1 MTLKVYTKGER
12 VLRIEVVLHNAK
24 ELRCGRL
31 LEKFPPIVTRLKQI
45 ADQFLDHVYAMD
57 APFVSDTTLDELP
70 QPSCLGKSKIGGIDI
85 NRLRTR
91 TVLNAALSLACAPRG
106 FTVGDFAATVQS
118 MRDPTLPLYDARRAA
133 YDLKKLRAKNLLT
146 KLGRTRRYSIPSAAI
161 RTIGALVI
169 LREKV
174 LRPILAGVVG
184 KRKTG
189 RKLKNWSLIDE
200 HYETIR
206 QDMFTL
212 FEDLHI
218 AA

>member
-1 MTLKVYTKGER
+1 
-12 VLRIEVVLHNAK
+12 
-24 ELRCGRL
+24 
-31 LEKFPPIVTRLKQI
+31 
-45 ADQFLDHVYAMD
+45 
-57 APFVSDTTLDELP
+57 
-70 QPSCLGKSKIGGIDI
+70 
-85 NRLRTR
+85 
-91 TVLNAALSLACAPRG
+91 LNAALSSACAPRG
-106 FTVGDFAATVQS
+106 FTVAEFAATVQS
-118 MRDPTLPLYDARRAA
+118 MRDATLLQYDARRAA

-146 KLGRTRRYSIPSAAI
+146 KLGHSRRYCVPSEAI

-174 LRPILAGVVG
+174 VRPILAGVR

-189 RKLKNWSLIDE
+189 RNPQNCSLIDQ

-212 FEDLHI
+212 FDDLRI

>member
-1 MTLKVYTKGER
+1 
-12 VLRIEVVLHNAK
+12 
-24 ELRCGRL
+24 
-31 LEKFPPIVTRLKQI
+31 
-45 ADQFLDHVYAMD
+45 MD
-57 APFVSDTTLDELP
+57 ATFVSDATLDELP
-70 QPSCLGKSKIGGIDI
+70 QPSCLGKTKIGGIDI
-85 NRLRTR
+85 HRPRTR
-91 TVLNAALSLACAPRG
+91 TVLTAVVSLACAPRG

-118 MRDPTLPLYDARRAA
+118 MRDATLLQYNARRAA

-146 KLGRTRRYSIPSAAI
+146 KLGHSRRYSIPSEAV
-161 RTIGALVI
+161 RVIGALVI

-174 LRPILAGVVG
+174 LRPILAGVG

-189 RKLKNWSLIDE
+189 RKPKNWSLIDE

-212 FEDLHI
+212 FQDLRI